1 MEIICSS
8 IKIIK
13 VGVIVKVVEVKTV
26 FSVFFQPK
34 ILLNYSPL
42 GDSINDN

>member
-26 FSVFFQPK
+26 F
-34 ILLNYSPL
+34 
-42 GDSINDN
+42 